1 MKKLLLS
8 IILAALCA
16 QAGAQQYIIVDDGLP
31 ILASDVEK
39 ITYEQEEQFSSSL
52 LPAVLSA
59 DTKAQ
64 LFSSALQETGIAKT
78 LNNYQ
83 YNDYQAPSD
92 YYALYSGES
101 SIKYWYNTNRYKMFT
116 MFVETDDVLAAQGIN
131 SIDDLKA
138 YAKQV
143 YDAVYPEDANVS
155 DLKDPRNSLNRFV
168 AYHILPF
175 GCTYWYLTSYDGK
188 DTDKCID
195 TDISDIAAW
204 YGTLM
209 SNASLK
215 CSYPMG
221 SESGVYVNRR
231 GLKDGPDKYG
241 KQIRGAKVVPGDSNI
256 SDPFTHQAFNGY
268 YYYIDRILTYDKT
281 TQDDVL
287 GSELW
292 RVDFKALSPDIMNN
306 SVDLR
311 GNWYNPY
318 SQDVKDGRNIAYDWN
333 CLENITA
340 ENMNA
345 VFFARRAGSFFSIY
359 LCDEVNVLGDG
370 GSITIK
376 LPPLSPG
383 EWEIRMGT
391 AAQDSRP
398 KLKVYLNDQ
407 LTIESLDLT
416 LKNYNADMDFRYNP
430 LRNEILDYMSK
441 NVFTV
446 TQQDIRQFLVTD
458 VKTGEQIL
466 LVWDPYEYYEDV
478 VGEWINR
485 GYRGFLANENP
496 IQSFIG
502 TDPLTGADLDWNER
516 ANNYRKQ
523 AIDDYCDSVKLPKCM
538 KAPEECRCNN
548 GGSGNW
554 VSISEYDICVRYPLG
569 RITTDGKTDNY
580 LKLEYIPDGKSGNN
594 YELALDYF
602 EFVPKPIYDNE

>member
-8 IILAALCA
+8 ITLAALCA

-31 ILASDVEK
+31 IPASNVEK
-39 ITYEQEEQFSSSL
+39 ITYEQEEQFSSCL
-52 LPAVLSA
+52 LPAVLAA

-64 LFSSALQETGIAKT
+64 LFSSALLETGIAKT

-92 YYALYSGES
+92 YYTIGSGDYLGS
-101 SIKYWYNTNRYKMFT
+101 PIKYWYNTNRNKMFT
-116 MFVETDDVLAAQGIN
+116 MFVETDNVLAEQGIN

-155 DLKDPRNSLNRFV
+155 DPKDPRNSLNRFV

-188 DTDKCID
+188 ETDKCID
-195 TDISDIAAW
+195 TDMTDIAAW

-221 SESGVYVNRR
+221 TQSGVYVNRR
-231 GLKDGPDKYG
+231 GLKDNPD
-241 KQIRGAKVVPGDSNI
+241 IRGAKVVSDSSNS

-268 YYYIDRILTYDKT
+268 YYYIDRILTYDKA

-306 SVDLR
+306 SEDLR
-311 GNWYNPY
+311 GNWRNVN
-318 SQDVKDGRNIAYDWN
+318 SQDVKDGRNLAYDWN

-340 ENMNA
+340 ENMNG
-345 VFFARRAGSFFSIY
+345 VFLARRAGYYYSVY
-359 LCDEVNVLGDG
+359 LCDEVNVLGNG

-376 LPPLSPG
+376 LPPLPPG

-391 AAQDSRP
+391 TAQDTRP
-398 KLKVYLNDQ
+398 KLKVYLNGQ

-416 LKNYNADMDFRYNP
+416 LRNYSADMDFSNNP

-441 NVFTV
+441 NVFKV
-446 TQQDIRQFLVTD
+446 TQQDIGQFLVTD
-458 VKTGEQIL
+458 AKTGEQIL
-466 LVWDPYEYYEDV
+466 LASDPYEYYENV
-478 VGEWINR
+478 VGGGINR
-485 GYRGFLANENP
+485 GYRGFLAIENP
-496 IQSFIG
+496 IRSFIG
-502 TDPLTGADLDWNER
+502 TDPSTGADLDWNSR

-523 AIDDYCDSVKLPKCM
+523 AVNDYCDSVKLPKCM
-538 KAPEECRCNN
+538 KAPEECKCNN

-554 VSISEYDICVRYPLG
+554 VSISEYDISVRYPLG